1 MRVSETN
8 KLFFLSTMLYLQVK
22 FFLYNVRFYE
32 ILVLFKFFKISKNSD
47 LPKNLLS
54 TFIYFNK
61 SSLKMMKQL
70 FISWYIYIIYNI
82 YIYNI
87 YIYPLLYPL
96 STVKQ

>member
-47 LPKNLLS
+47 LSKNLLS

-82 YIYNI
+82 YIYI
-87 YIYPLLYPL
+87 YI
-96 STVKQ
+96 